1 MMYVP
6 VLAGFWTGLL
16 TFLFIFV
23 AVLLILI
30 VLIQKGRG
38 GGLVGAFSGL
48 GSQGA
53 LGTKAGDIMTWIT
66 VVMASVFLLIAM
78 VLTRSVAFENKPD
91 PGGGREIR
99 IPGGGP
105 DAPAPG
111 PTPPADGGG
120 GGGTGN

>member
-1 MMYVP
+1 MLYVP

-16 TFLFIFV
+16 TFFFLFV

-66 VVMASVFLLIAM
+66 VVMASTFLLIAI
-78 VLTRSVAFENKPD
+78 VLTRAVALENRVD
-91 PGGGREIR
+91 RGGLPGLRL
-99 IPGGGP
+99 PSGP
-105 DAPAPG
+105 EAPAPPG
-111 PTPPADGGG
+111 PIEPGKSGETGGG
-120 GGGTGN
+120 G